1 MKKVLLVFLGIL
13 SFSALAQKKPALVV
27 GIVVDQMRYEYLN
40 KFYDR
45 YSDKGFK
52 RLMKEGINCTDN
64 HYNYAPTVTAAGHA
78 SVYTGTV
85 PAVHGIVGNDWIEVA
100 TGKKMYCVDDSTVQT
115 VGSKSKAGLMSPK
128 NMFTSTITDQ
138 LKMAQ
143 NYKSKTIAIALKDRG
158 SILPGGHT
166 ADAAY
171 WYDSADGYWITS
183 SFYAKELPS
192 WVQKFNGEGRPQ
204 KYINQGW
211 NTLYPIAT
219 YTRSAEDDS
228 PYESKLSGEKAP
240 VFPHDLKGGN
250 ALEVLRSTPY
260 GNNLTKDFAIK
271 AIEEEHLGKNGTTDF
286 LAISFSSTDY
296 VGHSFGPQSIE
307 LEDTYLRLDQDIAN
321 ILTHLDAKLGK
332 NQYLVFLTADH
343 AVAEIPSYI
352 KSKRLPGGSF
362 DNGKAINEA
371 KVALKKEFGEVEL
384 MAGAD
389 NYQIYLNHT
398 NLERLHITKEAVAKV
413 LEKSFKNQ
421 AGFAE
426 LVDMRA
432 AGSSPIPALY
442 REMIING
449 YNQSRSGDFMY
460 LLKPQWFSGYK
471 TGTSHSSLYAY
482 DTHVPLLFFGWNVKP
497 KEINQR
503 THISD
508 IASTL
513 ANWLKINEPSG
524 SIGKVIQ

>member
-52 RLMKEGINCTDN
+52 RLIKEGINCTDN

-100 TGKKMYCVDDSTVQT
+100 NGKKMYCVDDSTVQT
-115 VGSKSKAGLMSPK
+115 VGSKSKAGIMSPR
-128 NMFTSTITDQ
+128 NLFTSTITDQ

-183 SFYAKELPS
+183 SFYTKELPT
-192 WVQKFNGEGRPQ
+192 WVQKFNLEGRPQ

-211 NTLYPIAT
+211 NTLYPINT
-219 YTRSAEDDS
+219 YTRSADDDS

-260 GNNLTKDFAIK
+260 GNNLTKDFALK

-307 LEDTYLRLDQDIAN
+307 LEDTYLRLDQDIAD

-362 DNGKAINEA
+362 DNGKALNEA
-371 KVALKKEFGEVEL
+371 KAALKQEFGDVEL

-389 NYQIYLNHT
+389 NYQIYLNHA
-398 NLERLHITKEAVAKV
+398 NLERLHISKEAVAKV

-471 TGTSHSSLYAY
+471 TGTSHSTVYAY
-482 DTHVPLLFFGWNVKP
+482 DTHVPLLFFGWNVAH

>member
-13 SFSALAQKKPALVV
+13 SLPALAQKKPALVV

-40 KFYDR
+40 KYFDR

-85 PAVHGIVGNDWIEVA
+85 PAVHGIVGNEWIDVA
-100 TGKKMYCVDDSTVQT
+100 SGKKTYCVDDSTVQT
-115 VGSKSKAGLMSPK
+115 VGSKSKAGLMSPR
-128 NMFTSTITDQ
+128 NLFTSTITDQ

-166 ADAAY
+166 ADGAY

-183 SFYAKELPS
+183 SFYTNELPA
-192 WVQKFNGEGRPQ
+192 WVQKFNLEGRPQ
-204 KYINQGW
+204 KYLASGW
-211 NTLYPIAT
+211 NTLFPIAT
-219 YTRSAEDDS
+219 YTRSAEDNN
-228 PYESKLSGEKAP
+228 PFENKLAGEKTP
-240 VFPHDLKGGN
+240 TFPHELKGGN
-250 ALEVLRSTPY
+250 PLEVIRTTPF
-260 GNNLTKDFAIK
+260 GNSLTKDFALR
-271 AIEEEHLGKNGTTDF
+271 AIEEEKLGKNGTTDF
-286 LAISFSSTDY
+286 LAISFSSPDY

-307 LEDTYLRLDQDIAN
+307 LEDTYLRLDQDIAE
-321 ILTHLDAKLGK
+321 ILTYLDAKIGK

-343 AVAEIPSYI
+343 AVADIPYYLQ
-352 KSKRLPGGSF
+352 SKRLPGGVF
-362 DNGKAINEA
+362 DNVTAMYEA
-371 KVALKKEFGEVEL
+371 KMALKKQFGDAEIL
-384 MAGAD
+384 AGND
-389 NYQIYLNHT
+389 NYQLYLNHG
-398 NLERLHITKEAVAKV
+398 NMERLGIAKEAVQKV

-426 LVDMRA
+426 LVDIRNA
-432 AGSSPIPALY
+432 ASSPIPSLY
-442 REMIING
+442 REMISNG
-449 YNQSRSGDFMY
+449 YNQARSGDFMY

-471 TGTSHSSLYAY
+471 TGTTHSTLYAY

-508 IASTL
+508 ISSTL
-513 ANWLKINEPSG
+513 ANWLKINEPTG

>member
-1 MKKVLLVFLGIL
+1 MKKFLLIFLGLL
-13 SFSALAQKKPALVV
+13 SFSVWAQKKPALVV

-100 TGKKMYCVDDSTVQT
+100 NGKKMYCVDDSTVQT
-115 VGSKSKAGLMSPK
+115 VGSKSKAGMMSPK

-183 SFYAKELPS
+183 SFYAKELPA
-192 WVQKFNGEGRPQ
+192 WVQKFNQEGRPQ
-204 KYINQGW
+204 KYIQQGW

-250 ALEVLRSTPY
+250 ALEVLRTTPY

-307 LEDTYLRLDQDIAN
+307 LEDTYLRLDQDIAD

-362 DNGKAINEA
+362 DNGKALNEA
-371 KVALKKEFGEVEL
+371 KAAIKQEFGDVEL
-384 MAGAD
+384 IAGAD
-389 NYQIYLNHT
+389 NYQIYLNHA
-398 NLERLHITKEAVAKV
+398 NLERLHISKEAVAKV

-432 AGSSPIPALY
+432 AGASPIPALY

-471 TGTSHSSLYAY
+471 TGTSHSTVYAY
-482 DTHVPLLFFGWNVKP
+482 DTHVPLLFFGWNVAH

-508 IASTL
+508 ISSTL

>member
-1 MKKVLLVFLGIL
+1 M
-13 SFSALAQKKPALVV
+13 
-27 GIVVDQMRYEYLN
+27 
-40 KFYDR
+40 
-45 YSDKGFK
+45 
-52 RLMKEGINCTDN
+52 
-64 HYNYAPTVTAAGHA
+64 
-78 SVYTGTV
+78 
-85 PAVHGIVGNDWIEVA
+85 
-100 TGKKMYCVDDSTVQT
+100 
-115 VGSKSKAGLMSPK
+115 
-128 NMFTSTITDQ
+128 
-138 LKMAQ
+138 
-143 NYKSKTIAIALKDRG
+143 
-158 SILPGGHT
+158 
-166 ADAAY
+166 
-171 WYDSADGYWITS
+171 
-183 SFYAKELPS
+183 
-192 WVQKFNGEGRPQ
+192 
-204 KYINQGW
+204 
-211 NTLYPIAT
+211 
-219 YTRSAEDDS
+219 
-228 PYESKLSGEKAP
+228 
-240 VFPHDLKGGN
+240 
-250 ALEVLRSTPY
+250 
-260 GNNLTKDFAIK
+260 
-271 AIEEEHLGKNGTTDF
+271 
-286 LAISFSSTDY
+286 
-296 VGHSFGPQSIE
+296 GHSFGPQSIE
-307 LEDTYLRLDQDIAN
+307 LEDTYLRLDQDIAD